1 VPADPSSPRS
11 IPPGLTPLRDADPLQ
26 VTRKTRTLRTRRWR
40 TVTVYAVTSLPFIQA
55 LVVEGQAGDRGDG
68 MLVCYLSHRRC

>member
-55 LVVEGQAGDRGDG
+55 LVVEGRRGTEA
-68 MLVCYLSHRRC
+68 MAC